1 MFGRTIP
8 LGSARGIPIR
18 VHPTFLIV
26 MLWAVYQWGIRAE
39 AGPAGVIFGLVTLLC
54 VFGCVLLHEL
64 AHAIAA
70 LRYGVR
76 VRDITLL
83 PVGGVARVEYAPLT
97 PRSETVIAL
106 AGPAVNLAIVI
117 LLLPIVMVIAATRH
131 ISDPL
136 SLVLLIDEISPAGFV
151 IYIWIANILL
161 ATFNM
166 LPAFPMDGG
175 RVLRAILASFRGQL
189 QATRIAVAV
198 GGAIAILLATAGLMI
213 GDYFMPMIS
222 LFVVVAA
229 YMEFRHVTTESSLR
243 GLPVGQYALWDGGG
257 IGPDEPLAHAISG
270 GPRDLVVVDGGVV
283 VGMLWR
289 RDLLDNLAGGHRHL
303 KVADLMDRKV
313 HVVESMDS
321 LYDVH
326 LWLNESE
333 LPAVPVV
340 EQGRYRGVF
349 TADRFWHLYDH
360 IQGRKFGRYRQR
372 ILTLRRRLGQV

>member
-1 MFGRTIP
+1 
-8 LGSARGIPIR
+8 
-18 VHPTFLIV
+18 